1 MQVASCKL
9 QIAICKKLTQDIDRG
24 RKLTRTFI
32 SGLILAALPIAPLY
46 AGPVEDF
53 ETLRE
58 EVWEQTLDSSP
69 TLATSIGDRRGDG
82 QLGDL
87 SLAEY
92 DRQIAATS
100 AFLARLNAI
109 DADALPVALQVD
121 HAIMLK
127 SFEDSIAASEHD
139 HTRYILFTNRG
150 GWFSG
155 FASLPYRSPFFT
167 AADYESYL
175 GRLES
180 YRSVNNQGIAR
191 SRQAIALGMTQPCEP
206 MQGFE
211 NRIEQQIVDDYT
223 ASPFWQPFA
232 GEKPGSISEE
242 KWAELKSSAQALIE
256 GVVIPSYSEFLT
268 FYTEDY
274 APNCRSGTPGI
285 LATPGGAEYYEYRV
299 RSFTTTDMT
308 PDEVHNLGLSEVAR
322 IRAEMVETAAEAGF
336 ESREAFIEHLRT
348 DPQYFMTDVDEYVAY
363 VAALAKHIDGFMPQ
377 LFGRLPRQP
386 YTVAPIPAPNA
397 PGNTT
402 AYYEPGSLE
411 TGAAGIYRINT
422 TELDQRPLWELP
434 ALGVHE
440 AVPGHHHQIALQQ
453 ELDIHP
459 LRANGT
465 FFTAFV
471 EGWGLYSERLG
482 IEMGLYDT
490 PAKQMG
496 RLSYEMWRATRL
508 VVDTGLH
515 AKGWSKERAVAY
527 MLDNTALTAAN
538 VDAEVNRY
546 MTWPGQALAYKVGE
560 LKIRELRGRAE
571 EALGAEFDLR
581 EFHDTVLENGSIPLS
596 VLEEHVDRWIAAE
609 LAVQAE

>member
-1 MQVASCKL
+1 M
-9 QIAICKKLTQDIDRG
+9 RG
-24 RKLTRTFI
+24 SI
-32 SGLILAALPIAPLY
+32 SKFILAASPLALMAHPAF
-46 AGPVEDF
+46 AGPVEDY

-58 EVWEQTLDSSP
+58 EVWEATLDASP

-82 QLGDL
+82 QLGDM
-87 SLAEY
+87 SLESYQDGVNEA
-92 DRQIAATS
+92 R
-100 AFLARLNAI
+100 AFRIRLDAI
-109 DADALPVALQVD
+109 DADALPVDLQVD
-121 HAIMLK
+121 YAVLA
-127 SFEDSIAASEHD
+127 SSLDDTIAASAHD

-167 AADYESYL
+167 LADYESYL

-180 YRSVNNQGIAR
+180 YRGVNNQGIAR

-211 NRIEQQIVDDYT
+211 GRIEQQIVDDYT

-232 GEKPGSISEE
+232 GDKPGSISDDQ
-242 KWAELKSSAQALIE
+242 WAQLKSSARALIE
-256 GVVIPSYSEFLT
+256 GVVIPSYRDFLS
-268 FYTEDY
+268 FYNEDY
-274 APNCRSGTPGI
+274 APNCRTGTPGI
-285 LATPGGAEYYEYRV
+285 MATPGGTEYYEYRV

-322 IRAEMVETAAEAGF
+322 IRAEMVEVASEAGF

-515 AKGWSKERAVAY
+515 SKGWSKERAASY

-571 EALGAEFDLR
+571 EALGANFDLR
-581 EFHDTVLENGSIPLS
+581 TFHDTVLENGSIPLS

-609 LAVQAE
+609 RERLAAEDSIAALDELDE

>member
-1 MQVASCKL
+1 MYRIIASGFL
-9 QIAICKKLTQDIDRG
+9 
-24 RKLTRTFI
+24 
-32 SGLILAALPIAPLY
+32 LAALPIAPAL

-53 ETLRE
+53 TELRE
-58 EVWEQTLDSSP
+58 AVWESVLDTSP
-69 TLATSIGDRRGDG
+69 TLATNIGDRRGDG

-92 DRQIAATS
+92 DRQIAETGGY
-100 AFLARLNAI
+100 LARLNAI
-109 DADALPVALQVD
+109 DADALPVDLQVD
-121 HAIMLK
+121 YAIMQS
-127 SFEDSIAASEHD
+127 SFEDTIAASEHAQ
-139 HTRYILFTNRG
+139 TRYILFTNRG

-167 AADYESYL
+167 LADFESYVD
-175 GRLES
+175 RLNAFQA
-180 YRSVNNQGIAR
+180 VNSQGIER
-191 SRQAIALGMTQPCEP
+191 SRQAVELGMTQPCEP
-206 MQGFE
+206 MLGFE
-211 NRIEQQIVDDYT
+211 NRIEQQLVDDFT
-223 ASPFWQPFA
+223 QSPFWTPFA
-232 GEKPGSISEE
+232 GDKPGSVSEQDWE
-242 KWAELKSSAQALIE
+242 RLKVAAQTAIE
-256 GVVIPSYSEFLT
+256 GQVLPAYQEFLT
-268 FYTEDY
+268 FYEEDY
-274 APNCRSGTPGI
+274 APNCRTGTPGI
-285 LATPGGAEYYEYRV
+285 LATPGGDDYYAYRV

-308 PDEVHNLGLSEVAR
+308 PDEVHNLGLTEVAR
-322 IRAEMVETAAEAGF
+322 IRAEMVEVATEAGF
-336 ESREAFIEHLRT
+336 ETREAFIEHLRT
-348 DPQYFMTDVDEYVAY
+348 DPQYYMTDADEYVGY

-440 AVPGHHHQIALQQ
+440 AVPGHHHQISLQQ

-515 AKGWSKERAVAY
+515 SKGWSKQQAVDY
-527 MLDNTALTAAN
+527 MLDNTALAPAN
-538 VDAEVNRY
+538 IDAEVNRY
-546 MTWPGQALAYKVGE
+546 MTWPGQALAYKIGE
-560 LKIRELRGRAE
+560 LKIRELRARAE
-571 EALGAEFDLR
+571 EALGADFDLR
-581 EFHDTVLENGSIPLS
+581 TFHDTVLENGSIPLS
-596 VLEEHVDRWIAAE
+596 VLDGHMDRWIAAQ
-609 LAVQAE
+609 LAETAE